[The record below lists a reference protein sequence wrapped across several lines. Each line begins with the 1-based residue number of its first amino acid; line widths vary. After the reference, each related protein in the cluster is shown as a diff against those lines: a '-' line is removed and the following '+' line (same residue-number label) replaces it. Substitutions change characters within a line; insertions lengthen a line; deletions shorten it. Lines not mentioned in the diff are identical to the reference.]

1 MIDMFDLDSIKLE
14 DDLIFYNNGKRLVL
28 NDGMVIDIVEEE
40 S

>member
-1 MIDMFDLDSIKLE
+1 MIDMFDLDSITLE
-14 DDLIFYNNGKRLVL
+14 DALRFYNNGKRLVL